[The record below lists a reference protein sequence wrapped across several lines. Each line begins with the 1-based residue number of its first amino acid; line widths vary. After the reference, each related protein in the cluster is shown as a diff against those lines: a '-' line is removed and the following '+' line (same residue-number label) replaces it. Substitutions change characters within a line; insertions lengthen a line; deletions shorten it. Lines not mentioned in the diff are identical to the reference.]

1 MPSLGK
7 SWRGSGTSTCWLVC
21 CSDAKEGQQQRGAQC
36 EAVEA
41 QRASEPRVDW
51 RFRFLHLLEAWGRT
65 PLQLAL
71 EQTGGPAQIRGA
83 LPIVRHRKWA
93 RPCTTRRRSP
103 RDAVHG
109 VLRRRERCGLKPGGN
124 SRLVAGSGMEE
135 GSPLNVPTKEEPPSC
150 AALALIRCTLSSCR
164 GLHRARDSRDNL
176 WRVKLVDEDPEM
188 MCSLCLAY
196 FLYDTT
202 GQSLQRAGK
211 GPLFTTLRQMGLLE
225 FY

>member
-1 MPSLGK
+1 MCFLLLVSATCTALSSSFHRDGDLSADPPFAAGGPLLSLVVLRYPGVLRRRLPKASSNPPPRSESGRRQRFRPDVPSLGK

-93 RPCTTRRRSP
+93 RPCPSSSSP

-109 VLRRRERCGLKPGGN
+109 VRRREGCGAWREL
-124 SRLVAGSGMEE
+124 
-135 GSPLNVPTKEEPPSC
+135 SPRRWIWDGRRIAAQVPTRRNP
-150 AALALIRCTLSSCR
+150 
-164 GLHRARDSRDNL
+164 RA
-176 WRVKLVDEDPEM
+176 
-188 MCSLCLAY
+188 
-196 FLYDTT
+196 
-202 GQSLQRAGK
+202 
-211 GPLFTTLRQMGLLE
+211 TLRSP
-225 FY
+225 